1 MPKVVLAPVL
11 ARWIV
16 ASGDAVGERV
26 IDVEGADVAQAL
38 ADVFLRYPQLRGY
51 VLDEHGAIRHHL
63 TLFVDGAALRDKTAL
78 NQLVR
83 SELHV
88 MQALSGG

>member
-1 MPKVVLAPVL
+1 MPRVVLAPAL

-16 ASGDAVGERV
+16 AAGDAVGERV
-26 IDVEGADVAQAL
+26 LDVEGADVATAL
-38 ADVFLRYPQLRGY
+38 AGVFLQYPQLRGY

-63 TLFVDGAALRDKTAL
+63 TLFVDGAALRDKSAL
-78 NQLVR
+78 QQPVR